1 MMLQTPIILLL
12 ILYFF
17 QVWYSFFVVAFA
29 LGFYIMLHKDYA
41 LESDPNDEEDPNDEN
56 NPFFNQAGPD

>member
-1 MMLQTPIILLL
+1 MLQTILL
-12 ILYFF
+12 ILPFF

-41 LESDPNDEEDPNDEN
+41 KESDPNDDE
-56 NPFFNQAGPD
+56 NPFFNQAGPDCLFYSTKES